1 MAINL
6 TGLNP
11 LRHLSC
17 VSAAQALS
25 VVNPNWHHSAQGL
38 LFFLPLFICP
48 FSSTISHRLK
58 QTFSKILACTRSQT
72 LPPRSRCTLPSLP
85 YFAFIYTKTL
95 FSSVTLLGNEWQK
108 ENKRCIQYHQVPCV
122 RLFQER
128 SALRQLSLHQKSAR
142 KHLQKQIIFYDRL

>member
-48 FSSTISHRLK
+48 FSSTVSHRRK
-58 QTFSKILACTRSQT
+58 QILGYSPKRSLSEIFADGHSQT
-72 LPPRSRCTLPSLP
+72 LPLRSRCPLPSLP
-85 YFAFIYTKTL
+85 YFVFIISVMPFKSKWAKTKRHMLSGFPGT
-95 FSSVTLLGNEWQK
+95 SVTLPEQLLPK
-108 ENKRCIQYHQVPCV
+108 SICEN
-122 RLFQER
+122 R
-128 SALRQLSLHQKSAR
+128 SSFMAGFNHIR
-142 KHLQKQIIFYDRL
+142 KLW